1 MATIV
6 ALSANP
12 IQFQAADGKTKENG
26 RSVFIS
32 HPPSSTSHESVGNPR
47 RD

>member
-12 IQFQAADGKTKENG
+12 IQFQAADGKTKEN
-26 RSVFIS
+26 V
-32 HPPSSTSHESVGNPR
+32 TAQV
-47 RD
+47 